1 MGWTKE
7 QTDAINAR
15 GRSIIVS
22 AAAGSG
28 KTSVLVERLI
38 RQLSDRE
45 NKIPADRMIV
55 VTFTKDAAAEMKQ
68 RLTAALAELIEKEPE
83 NHWLNQQQL
92 LLQSAKIST
101 IHSFCF
107 ELIRDNIQELELSG
121 SFRIMDETETQLIV
135 SKAIS
140 DLVTEYYQKDIQKTE
155 KLYEQFCYKD
165 DNTIEDLI
173 SDIYQ
178 FISAIPYGQ
187 RWLEHVKDSYS
198 PDGSLYDD
206 FCSKY
211 MQSIL
216 GQLKKAEAFSAE
228 CVGLIGDTGLDKCI
242 DILDNEYFTI
252 TRYIEMFSS
261 DKYSLR
267 EKAEMYNAP
276 EFARLVMGKN
286 ADPDIKERIKIL
298 RDEYKSILKDEI
310 TAGMDLVEYS
320 EEDFAT
326 HFEVLSILIEMISKL
341 ESNLWKIKVDKSC
354 ISFNDAEALT
364 VKLLSSIDQDGN
376 IVKSSLAHGLSEYY
390 KIIMIDEFQDTNNNQ
405 DLIFKLLSHGG
416 DATKS
421 GENMFVVGDVKQ
433 SIYRFRLANPKNF
446 INTMNASVQ
455 YNGDDTLDNSYIKL
469 NKNFRSSE
477 SVISFVN
484 FIFRSIMSREVGEIV
499 YNSEEELVKGADF
512 TQRDRNTEV
521 ALIVQDDNEKN
532 SCSAKY
538 TAKKIYD
545 MLRNNAQVDNKDGI
559 STRDCVK
566 RDFCILLR
574 RKSDAD
580 EYIQELAKCGI
591 CAYSEETAGYLKSRE
606 ISVLINLLRIT
617 DNPLIDTSF
626 AAVMLSPMFM
636 FTDDEFA
643 ELRLINRSGH
653 IYDAVCTGIESIEG
667 QEPIL
672 SGDILLKT
680 RNVYNTISELR
691 MQSATLDLV
700 GLIRKIYDRT
710 DFISV
715 IQIYSDCDKKRANLR
730 VLLEYAK
737 MYQEAS
743 NEGLSG
749 FLRYIDKMVKVNG
762 DFRQGQTVSTSEDV
776 VMIKTI
782 HKSKGLEFPFVF
794 LCQTHSLFNVAD
806 SRKNIQ
812 LNFESGIGFRLQNR
826 REFQRYPTLPFNVI
840 NKMNMSDSLSEE
852 LRLLYVALT
861 RAKEK
866 LFIPLKIG
874 KSQKNK
880 LAEYAV
886 GIHQYSGIT
895 PRLACEAK
903 SMSDWL
909 LMALITHKDAKK
921 LRELSEYDMF
931 YTQSDNFNIKFESIE
946 AESLSEENTISE
958 DKNNCIEKAAV
969 NNELVSEITEKF
981 DFKYDYSLSILQAK
995 VSVSEILKSDS
1006 RSDIVLKR
1014 PSFMQ
1019 EGGRLTGSEKG
1030 TVIHSILQHADFQRL
1045 YSDTSAEIDNIVRH
1059 GFITEHQKYAADINL
1074 IKRFIGSELFKRA
1087 LRSGNIIRERKF
1099 LMRISDIEIT
1109 DEEFAKYNNTN
1120 GMIQGIIDMYF
1131 QEDDGLVLVDYKTDN
1146 VSDLSILAEKYS
1158 LQLAI
1163 YRSALRRIEEKKVK
1177 ETVIYSLKLGKMINV
1192 EL

>member
-15 GRSIIVS
+15 GRSVIVS

-45 NKIPADRMIV
+45 NRIPADRMIV

-68 RLTAALAELIEKEPE
+68 RLTAALAELIEKEPD

-121 SFRIMDETETQLIV
+121 SFRIMDETETVLVV

-140 DLVTEYYQKDIQKTE
+140 DLVTEYYQSNIQKTE

-165 DNTIEDLI
+165 DNTIEELI

-178 FISAIPYGQ
+178 FISSIPYGY
-187 RWLEHVKDSYS
+187 RWLEQVRDSYS
-198 PDGSLYDD
+198 PDGNLYED

-211 MQSIL
+211 TESIIDW
-216 GQLKKAEAFSAE
+216 LKKAEALSAE
-228 CVGLIGDTGLDKCI
+228 CVSLIGDTGLDKCI

-252 TRYIEMFSS
+252 TKYIEIFSS
-261 DKYSLR
+261 DGYTLS
-267 EKAEMYNAP
+267 EKAGMYNAP

-286 ADPDIKERIKIL
+286 ADPDIKERIQIL
-298 RDEYKSILKDEI
+298 RDEYKRILKSEI
-310 TAGMDLVEYS
+310 TEGMELVRYS
-320 EEDFAT
+320 QEDFAT
-326 HFEVLSILIEMISKL
+326 HFEILSILIEMLSKL
-341 ESNLWKIKVDKSC
+341 ESNLWKIKVAKSC
-354 ISFNDAEALT
+354 ISFNDAESLA
-364 VKLLSSIDQDGN
+364 VKLLSSLDPNGN
-376 IVKSSLAHGLSEYY
+376 IVKSPLAHELSEYY

-416 DATKS
+416 DAEKS
-421 GENMFVVGDVKQ
+421 GDNMFVVGDVKQ

-455 YNGDDTLDNSYIKL
+455 YNSEDTSKNSYIKL

-499 YNSEEELVKGADF
+499 YSSEEELVRGAEF
-512 TQRDRNTEV
+512 TERERNTEV
-521 ALIVQDDNEKN
+521 ALIVQEDNEKN
-532 SCSAKY
+532 SCSARY

-545 MLRNNAQVDNKDGI
+545 MLKNRAQVDNRDGV

-580 EYIQELAKCGI
+580 EYIQELAKWGI
-591 CAYSEETAGYLKSRE
+591 PAYSEETAGYLKSRE

-636 FTDDEFA
+636 LTDDEFA
-643 ELRLINRSGH
+643 ELRLINKSGH

-667 QEPIL
+667 QAPIL
-672 SGDILLKT
+672 SGDLLLKT

-737 MYQEAS
+737 MYQESS

-749 FLRYIDKMVKVNG
+749 FLRYIDKMIKING

-826 REFQRYPTLPFNVI
+826 REFQRYTTLPFNVI

-880 LAEYAV
+880 LADYAV
-886 GIHQYSGIT
+886 NIHQYSGIT
-895 PRLACEAK
+895 PQIASEAK

-909 LMALITHKDAKK
+909 LMVLITHKDAKK

-931 YTQSDNFNIKFESIE
+931 YIQNDNFNIKFESIE
-946 AESLSEENTISE
+946 AESLTEENIKVE
-958 DKNNCIEKAAV
+958 DKNNLIEKAEV
-969 NNELVSEITEKF
+969 NNGLVSEIEEKF
-981 DFKYDYSLSILQAK
+981 SFKYDYSLSLLQAK
-995 VSVSEILKSDS
+995 VSVSEISKNM
-1006 RSDIVLKR
+1006 RSSAASLKR

-1045 YSDTSAEIDNIVRH
+1045 YADASAEIDNIVRK
-1059 GFITEHQKYAADINL
+1059 GFITEHQKRAADINL
-1074 IKRFIGSELFKRA
+1074 IKRFTASELFKRA
-1087 LRSGNIIRERKF
+1087 LSSGNIIRERKF
-1099 LMRISDIEIT
+1099 LMRVSDLEIP
-1109 DEEFAKYNNTN
+1109 DDEFAKYNNTN

-1146 VSDLSILAEKYS
+1146 VSDINVLAENYS
-1158 LQLAI
+1158 LQLAV
-1163 YRSALRRIEEKKVK
+1163 YRSALSRIEGKEVR
-1177 ETVIYSLKLGKMINV
+1177 ETVIYSLKLGTMININ
-1192 EL
+1192 L